1 MKRALVV
8 GIALFALVANA
19 AIGVLVIDEGDALVQ
34 NGLVV
39 STAANYSSNN
49 QVTNML
55 YGSLDFD
62 FAALTATAGC
72 LVSTNGATVHGA
84 AVGDPCFVAVDEQ
97 AADAGTVSQV
107 LDHRIE
113 RPKVYAPGRVNA
125 EPARRRLQD
134 VGHQEQLRN
143 CHETGTASACNR
155 ADAGCRQLRR
165 RASTR

>member
-19 AIGVLVIDEGDALVQ
+19 AIGVLVIDEVTRWFK

-97 AADAGTVSQV
+97 AADAGTVSYKCS
-107 LDHRIE
+107 ITASNTA
-113 RPKVYAPGRVNA
+113 KVYACPVGVNA
-125 EPARRRLQD
+125 NPL
-134 VGHQEQLRN
+134 
-143 CHETGTASACNR
+143 
-155 ADAGCRQLRR
+155 DAGFKMWVIKNN
-165 RASTR
+165 